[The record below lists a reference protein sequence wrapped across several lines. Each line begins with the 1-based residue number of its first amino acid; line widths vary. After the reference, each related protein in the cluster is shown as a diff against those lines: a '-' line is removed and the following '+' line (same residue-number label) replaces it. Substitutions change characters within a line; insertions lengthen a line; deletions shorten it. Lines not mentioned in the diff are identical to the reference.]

1 MTHGSSLTR
10 ILCVSQMAISAMIR
24 SGSQNRQAFICLLED
39 INYFDF
45 EDRKKIQELVCEL
58 MSTDNG
64 NNELVMLVRERGN
77 IILDLL
83 LSTYENP
90 AVKRCNLG
98 SDSSSRVREP

>member
-1 MTHGSSLTR
+1 
-10 ILCVSQMAISAMIR
+10 
-24 SGSQNRQAFICLLED
+24 
-39 INYFDF
+39 
-45 EDRKKIQELVCEL
+45 

-90 AVKRCNLG
+90 DNVHFVGEYLRVFTLYPVLLKSWCNMRQINKLLRIILNSDFNIQSDAVETALVSESICRVQPPCF
-98 SDSSSRVREP
+98 SSCL